1 MPPPNDIDGLTSN
14 TLQIEGHGKVY
25 RVKKG
30 TILSEPSI
38 LCEMLATVESGGTL
52 EEQAVTLRDVELQE
66 FETLV
71 HFYNDFGSVVHQQFS
86 RGMG

>member
-1 MPPPNDIDGLTSN
+1 M
-14 TLQIEGHGKVY
+14 Y
-25 RVKKG
+25 WVKKG

-38 LCEMLATVESGGTL
+38 LCEMLATVESDGTL
-52 EEQAVTLRDVELQE
+52 EEQTVTLRDVELQD